1 MSEVDLSALSAA
13 SAMLVE
19 TTAARVVRVTA
30 GRRELS
36 GLVWTDDQIVTAEEC
51 IADDEGLAVV
61 LADGRSLPAE
71 MIGRDPSTD
80 VALLRASTGPQS
92 AWEVADR
99 PVAGAFAWA
108 VGREK
113 DGPAAAFGLVAR
125 SGPAWTSSS
134 GGRIEAYIRLQF
146 LLPPAIEG
154 GAVIDASGHL
164 LGLAVADPRRRTL
177 VIPAGSVAG
186 SVAVLA
192 ERGYVGRG
200 YLGLALQP
208 LRGGQTGL
216 IAVEVVEEGPAAAA
230 GLLVGDILTTWEGEE
245 VGSML
250 AFSRRLG
257 PDAVGSAV
265 RLGLVRAGQPL
276 ELHLT
281 VGERRPGARHK
292 N

>member
-61 LADGRSLPAE
+61 LADGRSLAAE

-80 VALLRASTGPQS
+80 VALLRANTGPQS

-113 DGPAAAFGLVAR
+113 RWPGSRLWRRRAGPVQPGPA
-125 SGPAWTSSS
+125 PS
-134 GGRIEAYIRLQF
+134 GGRIEARI
-146 LLPPAIEG
+146 PTAVPAPAG
-154 GAVIDASGHL
+154 N
-164 LGLAVADPRRRTL
+164 RRRGSHRC
-177 VIPAGSVAG
+177 VGASARSGRCRSSAADAGHSG
-186 SVAVLA
+186 R
-192 ERGYVGRG
+192 ERSRLGRG
-200 YLGLALQP
+200 AGRAW
-208 LRGGQTGL
+208 LRRSRLPRAG
-216 IAVEVVEEGPAAAA
+216 VAAAA
-230 GLLVGDILTTWEGEE
+230 PRSDRTDRRR
-245 VGSML
+245 
-250 AFSRRLG
+250 SRRG
-257 PDAVGSAV
+257 GAG
-265 RLGLVRAGQPL
+265 RGGRAS
-276 ELHLT
+276 
-281 VGERRPGARHK
+281 RR
-292 N
+292 